1 MKFRII
7 ILIILATLFALL
19 NAEPTQLKPIELCEK
34 VGGSE
39 NGLVWKSDSLLGNT
53 NVLIYVD
60 PDKISDIKQCVSI
73 LEEENS
79 KHNDFGITYIVNT
92 KATLIPTFLIK
103 SKIRNKAKQT
113 QNVSYVLDK
122 NKVLIDSWQLQDNSA
137 NILVLDSSN
146 RVLYQYAGKLETSQI
161 EKIMRKIEISISRS

>member
-1 MKFRII
+1 MRRIVV
-7 ILIILATLFALL
+7 LVTFAIWFAFL
-19 NAEPTQLKPIELCEK
+19 NAELTQLKSVELNEQ
-34 VGGSE
+34 VGGLE
-39 NGLVWKSDSLLGNT
+39 NGLAWKSDSLLGNT

-79 KHNDFGITYIVNT
+79 MHNDFGITYIVNI

-103 SKIRNKAKQT
+103 SKIRKKAKDSE
-113 QNVSYVLDK
+113 NISYILDK
-122 NKVLIDSWQLQDNSA
+122 DKVLINNWKLQDNSA

-146 RVLYQYAGKLETSQI
+146 RVLYQYAGKVETSQI
-161 EKIMRKIEISISRS
+161 EKIMRKIEISMNQN